1 MNPNGVGLGLSI
13 CKKICNLLD
22 GDIVFES
29 QVGNGTTFTFNIKAD
44 LYPGSRQEGKTENIN
59 SDSKNSKSK
68 GQNSG
73 PGTGNKEE
81 NKETSISEISGVG
94 IRMNE
99 VFKQLQT
106 REDLDKKGKEG

>member
-29 QVGNGTTFTFNIKAD
+29 QVGNGTTFTFNSKAD

>member
-29 QVGNGTTFTFNIKAD
+29 KVGHGTTFTFNIKAD